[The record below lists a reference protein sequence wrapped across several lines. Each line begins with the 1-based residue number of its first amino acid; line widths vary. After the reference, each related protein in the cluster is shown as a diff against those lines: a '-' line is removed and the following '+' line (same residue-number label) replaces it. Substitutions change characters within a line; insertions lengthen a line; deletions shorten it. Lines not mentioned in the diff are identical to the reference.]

1 MGFLSSPAAAP
12 QMMQQQ
18 PLEPETPN
26 VPTDSLEGEA
36 RDTRTIADIRRA
48 AAEANEETT
57 ATLVTDEEQK
67 TLLGT

>member
-1 MGFLSSPAAAP
+1 MGFLSSPSA
-12 QMMQQQ
+12 Q
-18 PLEPETPN
+18 PTQFPPVTATEEPN

-57 ATLVTDEEQK
+57 ATLVTGEEQK

>member
-1 MGFLSSPAAAP
+1 MGFLGSPAAAP
-12 QMMQQQ
+12 QIQQQ

-48 AAEANEETT
+48 ADEANEETT
-57 ATLVTDEEQK
+57 ATLVTGDDKK